1 MKKLAIA
8 NGKYM
13 KDGIEKTKWVNIG
26 IINTA
31 QSGKEYMLLDPTINL
46 AGFPREEGKSS
57 VMVSIFDDNQQ
68 QQGYA
73 QQPQQQQQ
81 PQQGYG
87 QPQQAQAPAMNVN
100 TDGIPF

>member
-13 KDGIEKTKWVNIG
+13 KDGVEKTKWVNIG
-26 IINTA
+26 IINTS
-31 QSGKEYMLLDPTINL
+31 QNGKEYMLLDPTINL

-57 VMVSIFDDNQQ
+57 VMVSIFDDSQQQQQGYPQQQQPRQ

-73 QQPQQQQQ
+73 QQQQQQ
-81 PQQGYG
+81 
-87 QPQQAQAPAMNVN
+87 APAISVD
-100 TDGIPF
+100 TDEIFF